1 MDMETS
7 KLTAE
12 GIIGEAVRIGAK
24 MSGGEFPID
33 VFPIRIQRIISSLHD
48 CQGYPVDYVA
58 AAILAAIAV
67 GIGNSHLVQVKRN
80 WLESPI
86 LYMALIGRP
95 GANKSHPLSFALQP
109 FIEHDYCQ
117 NQEYQKLYAEY
128 ERTMSMS
135 KKERMEAGLDEFPQA
150 PVRRRFLVSDITP
163 EGLSLIH
170 AQNPRGLCLWSD
182 ELSAWFKNFNRY
194 NNGSEEQFWLSVFS
208 AKTTISDRKNAK
220 SSIFIK
226 RPYISVIGTIQK
238 KILSELAKGERSS
251 NGFIDRI
258 LFVMPN
264 LQQKARWNDKE
275 LPENIEQEWNAIIDK
290 LIQQE
295 YALNE
300 FGEIEP
306 QILLFTEDAKRRL
319 YEWQHHFSELCDQE
333 TNDTIV
339 SIYCKLEIYIIRF
352 CLIIQLARWTCGEC
366 GKTYIDLLTVE
377 RAIKLT
383 EYFKESALSVQNILN
398 ENMLNSQQQAIVN
411 LLPPSF
417 TTAQAIQIAEQNGMK
432 ERTFQ
437 RFLNDNIGTLFR
449 KEKHGEYSK
458 INP

>member
-1 MDMETS
+1 MERDYTQS
-7 KLTAE
+7 TTNA
-12 GIIGEAVRIGAK
+12 
-24 MSGGEFPID
+24 FPVHVLPD
-33 VFPIRIQRIISSLHD
+33 RLQRIIRELHD
-48 CQGYPVDYVA
+48 SNGFPVDYTAVSMMAALSVA
-58 AAILAAIAV
+58 V
-67 GIGNSHLVQVKRN
+67 GNSHRVEVKRN
-80 WLESPI
+80 WHESAI
-86 LYMALIGRP
+86 LYIAIVGRP
-95 GANKSHPLSFALQP
+95 GACKSHPLAFAMRPLVNA
-109 FIEHDYCQ
+109 DWK
-117 NQEYQKLYAEY
+117 NNLDYQKKYAEY
-128 ERTMSMS
+128 QQAIAMSR
-135 KKERMEAGLDEFPQA
+135 KERVHAGFEQFPKE
-150 PVRRRFLVSDITP
+150 PKRLRYLVSDVTQ
-163 EGLSLIH
+163 EGLSAIH
-170 AQNPRGLCLWSD
+170 SHNPRGLCLWVD
-182 ELSAWFKNFNRY
+182 ELSAWFKNFTRY

-275 LPENIEQEWNAIIDK
+275 LPENIEQEWNGIIGK

-300 FGEIEP
+300 HGEIEP
-306 QILLFTEDAKRRL
+306 HILLFTEDAKKQL
-319 YEWQHHFSELCDQE
+319 YEWQHHFSELCDRE
-333 TNDTIV
+333 INDTIV

-366 GKTYIDLLTVE
+366 DKTCIDLLTVE

-398 ENMLNSQQQAIVN
+398 ENALNSQQQAIVN
-411 LLPPSF
+411 LLPPAF

>member
-1 MDMETS
+1 METS

-24 MSGGEFPID
+24 MSGGEFPIE
-33 VFPIRIQRIISSLHD
+33 VFPIRIQRIIGSLHD

-95 GANKSHPLSFALQP
+95 GANKSHPLSFAFQP

-150 PVRRRFLVSDITP
+150 PVRKRFLVSDITP

-208 AKTTISDRKNAK
+208 AKTTMSDRKNAK

-238 KILSELAKGERSS
+238 KILRELAKGERSS

-264 LQQKARWNDKE
+264 LQQKARWNGKE
-275 LPENIEQEWNAIIDK
+275 LPEDIEQEWNAIIDR
-290 LIQQE
+290 LIQSE
-295 YALNE
+295 CHLDE
-300 FGEIEP
+300 HGEIAP
-306 QILLFTEDAKRRL
+306 QILFFSEDAKRRL
-319 YEWQHHFSELCDQE
+319 YEWQHHFSELCDRE

-366 GKTYIDLLTVE
+366 DKTYIDLLTVE

-398 ENMLNSQQQAIVN
+398 ENALNSQRQTIVN

-417 TTAQAIQIAEQNGMK
+417 TTAQAIQVAEQNGMK

>member
-1 MDMETS
+1 MC
-7 KLTAE
+7 
-12 GIIGEAVRIGAK
+12 
-24 MSGGEFPID
+24 
-33 VFPIRIQRIISSLHD
+33 IR
-48 CQGYPVDYVA
+48 
-58 AAILAAIAV
+58 
-67 GIGNSHLVQVKRN
+67 
-80 WLESPI
+80 
-86 LYMALIGRP
+86 
-95 GANKSHPLSFALQP
+95 
-109 FIEHDYCQ
+109 
-117 NQEYQKLYAEY
+117 
-128 ERTMSMS
+128 
-135 KKERMEAGLDEFPQA
+135 
-150 PVRRRFLVSDITP
+150 
-163 EGLSLIH
+163 
-170 AQNPRGLCLWSD
+170 
-182 ELSAWFKNFNRY
+182 
-194 NNGSEEQFWLSVFS
+194 
-208 AKTTISDRKNAK
+208 DR
-220 SSIFIK
+220 
-226 RPYISVIGTIQK
+226 
-238 KILSELAKGERSS
+238 AKGERSS

-275 LPENIEQEWNAIIDK
+275 LPENIEQEWNGIIGK

-319 YEWQHHFSELCDQE
+319 YEWQHHFSELCDRE

-366 GKTYIDLLTVE
+366 DKTCIDLLTVE

-383 EYFKESALSVQNILN
+383 EYFKESALNVQNILN
-398 ENMLNSQQQAIVN
+398 ENTLNNQQQTIVN
-411 LLPPSF
+411 LLPTSF

-458 INP
+458 INPCLLYTSRFQECHSQKERGNHGVLFQEARGYSQGHCCSRRASILYSSRSDGEIQSHP